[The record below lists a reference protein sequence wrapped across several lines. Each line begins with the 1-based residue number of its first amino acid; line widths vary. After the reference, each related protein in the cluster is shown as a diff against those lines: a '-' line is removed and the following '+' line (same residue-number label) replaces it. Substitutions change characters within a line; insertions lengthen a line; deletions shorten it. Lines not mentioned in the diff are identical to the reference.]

1 LRPTLEDKN
10 RSVDSN
16 RLVRVRFIVRTDGS
30 CRGDK
35 SCTGEAEKK
44 RELVRGSCDRGNVKT
59 SLIPVVTATCP
70 NKLNQPVT
78 QDAKGA
84 PWGLEIMAAQK
95 YGPPLVGC
103 ALHIS
108 GAACH
113 KTFPFRACRVRT
125 CHSQANQHREEGCL
139 TSS

>member
-1 LRPTLEDKN
+1 MGDKN
-10 RSVDSN
+10 RSVDSD

-35 SCTGEAEKK
+35 VGTGEAEKK
-44 RELVRGSCDRGNVKT
+44 RELVRGSCDRGNVAT

-70 NKLNQPVT
+70 NRLNQPVT

-108 GAACH
+108 GAARH
-113 KTFPFRACRVRT
+113 KAVPFRACREDIPAIAKPTNIVKK
-125 CHSQANQHREEGCL
+125 AV
-139 TSS
+139 